1 MCFQVQAALS
11 DPSQQ
16 FEFADAGVEGGEEE
30 ESAAERQTDPLSP
43 DEEEQPQPVP
53 STSSATVTTTDDWID
68 FYKKKYGL
76 QDVPLL
82 PDFPDEESVVLD
94 QRLFGTEVRFLA
106 HFF

>member
-11 DPSQQ
+11 DPSRQ
-16 FEFADAGVEGGEEE
+16 FEFADAGVEGGEEQESEE

-82 PDFPDEESVVLD
+82 PDFPDEESVLLD
-94 QRLFGTEVRFLA
+94 QRLFGTEVRF
-106 HFF
+106 